1 MKMLSRVLLSC
12 SFLPLAWT
20 SSGCGLEALLT
31 DGLGAEPELV
41 VLSGALFDISTPLE
55 PSATADVYLYDLQGL
70 EVGAYPAQTSNDLG
84 IFTVEIPPE
93 GLTRPLR
100 VVVVSGEKV
109 FKGLLDCALA
119 PEDKALHLEL
129 SLTAETTAAMLTL
142 ESMGTIRGSSRETVA
157 LNAYALASFSTDELQ
172 TAYDHVLS
180 QAEESDAAGSF
191 VAEVRSLLES
201 ASSSGSSPVFV
212 LAPTSAQLLGETSL
226 TNAETFNALGT
237 AAADAAFEAVQA
249 ADIEPEF
256 YDAERRFLT
265 VIFTVSRAGSVKN
278 GNCAA
283 YDVCDTQGGKS
294 FDCDP
299 DATMFITGA
308 LHEESEIQDP
318 TFENVLGSMTPNQ
331 AGWEMYDDGTHGD
344 EVSGDQVFTRVFK
357 LPEGLRI
364 FYKYTWGKVGEKW
377 TGTEEWPGNNRLLE
391 VRDVNGDGYVW
402 RYDHAKDEASNKDK
416 VNLFGNVPGGVAVTW
431 DSDLQGDGYLETQ
444 EGPIPSNPADGG
456 LQVLS
461 GGCWQDAKSFLQ
473 PTRVAK
479 ATRGQCRLGLGTTS
493 EE

>member
-1 MKMLSRVLLSC
+1 MKMMSRLLWC
-12 SFLPLAWT
+12 GALLPLSW
-20 SSGCGLEALLT
+20 SVGGCGLEALLT

-41 VLSGALFDISTPLE
+41 VLSGALLDVSTPLE
-55 PSATADVYLYDLQGL
+55 AGGTADLYLYDLQGL
-70 EVGAYPAQTSNDLG
+70 EVASFKAQTSNDLG
-84 IFTVEIPPE
+84 VFTVEIPPT

-109 FKGLLDCALA
+109 FKGLLDCALV
-119 PEDKALHLEL
+119 PEDKALHLEATL
-129 SLTAETTAAMLTL
+129 SAESTAGMLAL
-142 ESMGTIRGSSRETVA
+142 ESMGTIRGSARDALA
-157 LNAYALASFSTDELQ
+157 LNSYALASFSTDELQ
-172 TAYDHVLS
+172 AGYDHIVS
-180 QAEESDAAGSF
+180 NADEGGAAGSF
-191 VAEVRSLLES
+191 VEEVRALLES
-201 ASSSGSSPVFV
+201 ASVTGTAPVFA
-212 LAPTSAQLLGETSL
+212 LAPTSDQLLGET
-226 TNAETFNALGT
+226 TQGDAATFNALGA

-249 ADIEPEF
+249 AEVEPEY
-256 YDAERRFLT
+256 YDADHRFLT
-265 VIFTVSRAGSVKN
+265 VIFTVSRAGAIKN

-331 AGWEMYDDGTHGD
+331 AGWEMFDDGTHGD
-344 EVSGDQVFTRVFK
+344 EIAGDQVFTRVFK

-391 VRDVNGDGYVW
+391 IRDVNGDGYVW

-416 VNLFGNVPGGVAVTW
+416 VNLFGNVPGGVAVSW
-431 DSDLQGDGYLETQ
+431 DSDLQGDGYLEAQ
-444 EGPIPSNPADGG
+444 EGPIPSNPAEGG

-461 GGCWQDAKSFLQ
+461 GGCWQDSKAFLQ

-479 ATRGQCRLGLGTTS
+479 ATRGQCRLGLTT
-493 EE
+493 ETE